1 MNNRQ
6 QLRPNQHNRLNS
18 LRFGN
23 DQEEEKMSQLAS
35 DGEGVEEEEKIAAD
49 HDYNEEARERMAY
62 LRDTLEL

>member
-1 MNNRQ
+1 
-6 QLRPNQHNRLNS
+6 
-18 LRFGN
+18 
-23 DQEEEKMSQLAS
+23 MSQLAS